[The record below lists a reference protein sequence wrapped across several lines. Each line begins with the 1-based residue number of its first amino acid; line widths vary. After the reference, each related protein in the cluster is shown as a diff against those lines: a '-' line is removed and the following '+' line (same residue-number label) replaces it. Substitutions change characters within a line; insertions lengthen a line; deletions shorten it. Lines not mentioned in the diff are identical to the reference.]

1 MHAVHVTTPSLERS
15 RTPAVS
21 RGINATSPDDG
32 LEVKN
37 LIKCKESKYVNTTAS
52 VRESHKVA
60 GDNWGKS
67 AVTPIGKKTAL
78 RLGEGRGETWADLE
92 SEQNHQPPGAKE
104 SAPYSN

>member
-37 LIKCKESKYVNTTAS
+37 LIKCKESKYVNTTRIAQ
-52 VRESHKVA
+52 
-60 GDNWGKS
+60 
-67 AVTPIGKKTAL
+67 
-78 RLGEGRGETWADLE
+78 GRGGQLRKVRCYTDWEKNCIASWRRTWR
-92 SEQNHQPPGAKE
+92 NMGGFRK
-104 SAPYSN
+104 